1 MAEGAAARGVHPHF
15 VKSFGIIRRGYFGD
29 QCACISSGTWLAP
42 VPKLQPA
49 GNHSNVSAAA
59 AAGRKAA
66 LAALTAARTSPA
78 HGSET
83 RSEIGPEIDPEL
95 QLAPLSATP
104 PMALAPPALAEGR
117 GGADASADTEAGRA
131 GGGREEGEGGGRED
145 GWQMVEAPAL
155 EPAEQHRCRP
165 HHHP

>member
-1 MAEGAAARGVHPHF
+1 MTNAPASPT
-15 VKSFGIIRRGYFGD
+15 
-29 QCACISSGTWLAP
+29 GTWLAP

-78 HGSET
+78 HGS
-83 RSEIGPEIDPEL
+83 DPEL

-131 GGGREEGEGGGRED
+131 GGGREEGEGGGGGVPKEGKGCEKSR
-145 GWQMVEAPAL
+145 G
-155 EPAEQHRCRP
+155 
-165 HHHP
+165 